1 VFSSSRL
8 PPHRLPRR
16 RPREAPPSRGGTCP
30 PAPAASPDGGRSR
43 SASAAFLRVAA
54 PARSARLSPPAGGSP
69 SPGRARAGPRLA
81 GGHGPAPGPPPAGGA
96 TSLCHG
102 CARARLET
110 RRLSAAA
117 PAAQRRASFRR
128 ADARAGCTP
137 ACRDL
142 PSPSSPRFGAPM
154 APSFLRLCSATLGP
168 KPSSCSPS
176 MASPLR
182 APPSTSAFPLLFPA
196 LGQGAPRF
204 GDLPTPWTQGP
215 PSSSIQRPLI
225 SPSRWTSPPHGRPRP
240 FPAARRRG
248 RPFPHVGQ
256 PLPFPGC
263 THAAS
268 LAVGAPPSPASQAA
282 PPDPRAPVSASL
294 DPRACRRA
302 PAFSP

>member
-225 SPSRWTSPPHGRPRP
+225 SPSRWTSPPHRRPLPSCRP
-240 FPAARRRG
+240 APPLPWLHACRLTGRG
-248 RPFPHVGQ
+248 RP
-256 PLPFPGC
+256 PFPGLPSRATGSARPC
-263 THAAS
+263 VCVARSTSMQARAGVLS
-268 LAVGAPPSPASQAA
+268 L
-282 PPDPRAPVSASL
+282 VSITST
-294 DPRACRRA
+294 
-302 PAFSP
+302 SSTK